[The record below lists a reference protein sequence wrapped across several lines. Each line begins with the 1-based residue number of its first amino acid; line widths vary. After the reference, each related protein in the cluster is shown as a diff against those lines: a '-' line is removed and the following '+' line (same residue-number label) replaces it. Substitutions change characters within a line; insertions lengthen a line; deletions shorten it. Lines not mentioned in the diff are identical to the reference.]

1 MEITREY
8 CEKLSKEEKDKLA
21 KELLEQGLED
31 TFVKYLV
38 YGFNYNDVVKE
49 TANDT

>member
-1 MEITREY
+1 MEITRDF
-8 CEKLSKEEKDKLA
+8 CRKLSKEEKDKLA
-21 KELLEQGLED
+21 KELIGQGLEE

-49 TANDT
+49 TDNGT